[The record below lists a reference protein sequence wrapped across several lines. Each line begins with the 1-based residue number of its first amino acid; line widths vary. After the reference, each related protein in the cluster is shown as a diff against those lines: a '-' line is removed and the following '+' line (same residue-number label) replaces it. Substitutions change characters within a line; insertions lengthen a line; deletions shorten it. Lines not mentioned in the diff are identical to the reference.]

1 MKKLTLTE
9 WAAVGEL
16 IATVGVVISLLFVA
30 YSINRNTEVNQA
42 STENLIF
49 EQHAQLANLIMADP
63 SLAKILAKMRT
74 DDQDLD
80 QVEAVRWE
88 KYYMNMLDIWAMA
101 YMRHGDDLLSDQ
113 QWHAWDSYFTELFT
127 NGGEKLSRQRWEQ
140 LGYGYDQGF
149 HEHVSQAVF
158 GNSLLRR

>member
-30 YSINRNTEVNQA
+30 YSIDRNTEVNQA

-49 EQHAQLANLIMADP
+49 EQHAQLANLVLADP
-63 SLAKILAKMRT
+63 SLAAILARMRAG
-74 DDQDLD
+74 DRDLD
-80 QVEAVRWE
+80 PVEAVRWE
-88 KYYMNMLDIWAMA
+88 KYHMNLLDIWAMA

-113 QWHAWDSYFTELFT
+113 QWNAWDGYFTDLFT

-140 LGYGYDQGF
+140 LEYGYDHGF
-149 HEHVSQAVF
+149 HEHVRQAVF
-158 GNSLLRR
+158 GN